1 MHFVRAKDSWIKTQN
16 ENKQTTANIGY
27 NSNYDGGGDD
37 DDKKRNDVNA

>member
-1 MHFVRAKDSWIKTQN
+1 MKI
-16 ENKQTTANIGY
+16 NKQQQNIGY